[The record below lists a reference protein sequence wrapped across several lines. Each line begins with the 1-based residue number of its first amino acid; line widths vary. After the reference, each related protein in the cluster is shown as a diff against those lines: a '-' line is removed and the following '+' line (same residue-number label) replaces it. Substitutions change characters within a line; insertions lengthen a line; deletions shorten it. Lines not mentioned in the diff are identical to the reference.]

1 MKTSKGSQAGTL
13 RGGGGVVQ
21 RLKAVAES
29 AADPPEVKLERPV
42 CGSASAAP
50 DTPSFNPPS
59 FLSLAMCL
67 GVAAAAVVVAAVVL
81 MALTFAG
88 ETVFFFAVACAC
100 LPDLPGAPCSLCP
113 AIN

>member
-1 MKTSKGSQAGTL
+1 MKTSEGSQAGTL

-21 RLKAVAES
+21 RLKAAAES

-50 DTPSFNPPS
+50 GTPSFNPPS

-67 GVAAAAVVVAAVVL
+67 GVAAAAVVVAAAVVL
-81 MALTFAG
+81 MAFSSHFCRRDCLLLLLLCRG
-88 ETVFFFAVACAC
+88 LC
-100 LPDLPGAPCSLCP
+100 LPA
-113 AIN
+113 

>member
-1 MKTSKGSQAGTL
+1 MKTSEGSQAGTL

-50 DTPSFNPPS
+50 GTPSFNPPS

-81 MALTFAG
+81 MALSSHFCRRDCPLLLLLCRG
-88 ETVFFFAVACAC
+88 LC
-100 LPDLPGAPCSLCP
+100 LPA
-113 AIN
+113 